1 MDIRMFNQR
10 GTLNSLQVSVVK
22 DIPTGDFNPGIVFLI
37 KNVSEESVQ
46 VTIVPAGQ
54 EEEVTT
60 TLMSGWNPE
69 LVKKIINA
77 PEGLQ
82 YGF

>member
-22 DIPTGDFNPGIVFLI
+22 DIPAGDFNPGIVFLI

-77 PEGLQ
+77 PGGLQ